1 MAGAPARERTSLVVE
16 MHRWAGDRIEKE
28 GLRPPATPG
37 DALAYGYL
45 GDLELRLL
53 FRQPGLAAGVQSED
67 LQPLELTPGKAVS
80 LGAQNVLRALGPA
93 HIVPLQGGVYMLR
106 GAHPVDNAI
115 YLLDRNFWRGQ
126 LQKFPQGL
134 VAALP
139 RRGALLFAPGG
150 SPEVEG
156 ELARQAAAMAQA
168 AGADALS
175 ALVYHFDAEGW
186 HPHGELPRPVAKVA
200 APVAAD
206 DDDASRPSA
215 LDDEDVEL
223 DDGMDLEKAAKGQ
236 RMLVMSVI
244 GGFVLNAMARAGVQP
259 VLMLA
264 LLIGLG
270 IYSLLG
276 VVRLGTGLGKS
287 TGATIFCMVLSFFP
301 LLNLVCWIVLSVQ
314 ATRALKAA
322 GYSVGL
328 LGARA

>member
-1 MAGAPARERTSLVVE
+1 MAGTPARERTSLAVE
-16 MHRWAGDRIEKE
+16 MHRWTGDRIDKE
-28 GLRPPATPG
+28 GLRPPPAPG
-37 DALAYGYL
+37 ETLAYGYL
-45 GDLELRLL
+45 GDVELRLL
-53 FRQPGLAAGVQSED
+53 FRQPGLAAGVRMDD

-80 LGAQNVLRALGPA
+80 LGAQNALRAMGPA
-93 HIVPLQGGVYMLR
+93 HIVSLQGGVYMLR
-106 GAHPVDNAI
+106 GARPEDNAL

-186 HPHGELPRPVAKVA
+186 HPRGELPRPVAKAA
-200 APVAAD
+200 APAAPED
-206 DDDASRPSA
+206 DDVSRPSA
-215 LDDEDVEL
+215 LEDDDVEIEAGL
-223 DDGMDLEKAAKGQ
+223 DLEKAAKGQ

-244 GGFVLNAMARAGVQP
+244 GGFVLNAMVRAGVQP
-259 VLMLA
+259 LLMLA
-264 LLIGLG
+264 LLIALG

-301 LLNLVCWIVLSVQ
+301 LLNVACWIVLSVQ
-314 ATRALKAA
+314 ATRALKSA

>member
-1 MAGAPARERTSLVVE
+1 MAAAPERESLVVE
-16 MHRWAGDRIEKE
+16 MHRWAGDPIAKE
-28 GLRPPATPG
+28 GLRPPAAPTE
-37 DALAYGYL
+37 ALAYGYL

-53 FRQPGLAAGVQSED
+53 FRRPGLGAAVRRED
-67 LQPLELTPGKAVS
+67 LQQLELTPGKAVS
-80 LGAQNVLRALGPA
+80 LGAQNVLRGAGPA
-93 HIVPLQGGVYMLR
+93 QIAPLQGGVYMLR
-106 GAHPVDNAI
+106 GARPEDNAL

-156 ELARQAAAMAQA
+156 ELLRQAAAMAA
-168 AGADALS
+168 SAGAEALS
-175 ALVYHFDAEGW
+175 GLYYRFDAEGW
-186 HPHGELPRPVAKVA
+186 HPLGSLPKPVAKAA
-200 APVAAD
+200 APAAPD
-206 DDDASRPSA
+206 DEDASRPSQ
-215 LDDEDVEL
+215 LDDDVEL
-223 DDGMDLEKAAKGQ
+223 DDALDLEKAAQGQ

-264 LLIGLG
+264 LLIALA
-270 IYSLLG
+270 IYGLLG

-301 LLNLVCWIVLSVQ
+301 LLNLLCWIALSVQ
-314 ATRALKAA
+314 ATRALRAA
-322 GYSVGL
+322 GWQVGL
-328 LGARA
+328 LGAKA